1 MKATQ
6 KGTTMR
12 TPRLLTAVL
21 AIAVGALPA
30 LAGCTNAGDSDAV
43 KVGYVVNFGSHEWY
57 QNVIKGAEDTAR
69 QHGFEFEW
77 SDANVDLAKQI
88 TQAENMLTQGV
99 DVLMLSPVDPDGLSS
114 VMSRAAESNVP
125 VVTESNT
132 VPGAATAVGIQNLE
146 AARMLGEWAGDYI
159 TSTLR
164 TKANVL
170 IVGLPTQVDTR
181 DRVEGFKQGLEA
193 SGADFEIVQEVNG
206 GGLKDQ
212 ALDVSADA
220 ITANPNINV
229 IFGINDDSALGGTQ
243 AYQEAGLDI
252 NKLAT
257 FGFGVEGR
265 AGKSALT
272 SGGPYKAGL
281 GMFPEYVGRT
291 LIEQAKAIKDGTDI
305 PDRTVTPATVL
316 TPENLDQFY
325 ARDGDNW
332 TINYDAV
339 RGLLEQQR

>member
-1 MKATQ
+1 MT
-6 KGTTMR
+6 
-12 TPRLLTAVL
+12 RLLPAVL
-21 AIAVGALPA
+21 ALA
-30 LAGCTNAGDSDAV
+30 LAAVSGCAAADDGKV

-57 QNVIKGAEDTAR
+57 QNVVKGAEDTAKEE
-69 QHGFEFEW
+69 GYDFEW
-77 SDANVDLAKQI
+77 ADANVDLAKQI
-88 TQAENMLTQGV
+88 SQCENMLTKGV

-114 VMSRAAESNVP
+114 VMSQAQEQETP

-132 VPGAATAVGIQNLE
+132 VPGAKTAVGIKNLE
-146 AARMLGEWAGDYI
+146 AAKLLGEWAGDYI
-159 TSTLR
+159 TNTLH
-164 TKANVL
+164 TKAKVL

-181 DRVEGFKQGLEA
+181 DRVSGFKQGLEE

-220 ITANPNINV
+220 ITAHPDINM

-252 NKLAT
+252 SKLT
-257 FGFGVEGR
+257 TLGFGVEGR
-265 AGKSALT
+265 AGKGALT

-291 LIEQAKAIKDGTDI
+291 LIEQAKAVHDGEEV
-305 PDRTVTPATVL
+305 PERTVTPATVL
-316 TPENLDQFY
+316 TADNLSQFY
-325 ARDGDNW
+325 TKDGDDW
-332 TINYDAV
+332 KINYDAV
-339 RGLLEQQR
+339 KGLLEQQK

>member
-1 MKATQ
+1 
-6 KGTTMR
+6 MR
-12 TPRLLTAVL
+12 MTRLLPAVL
-21 AIAVGALPA
+21 ALA
-30 LAGCTNAGDSDAV
+30 LAAVSGCAAADDGKV

-57 QNVIKGAEDTAR
+57 QNVVKGAEDTAKEE
-69 QHGFEFEW
+69 GYDFEW
-77 SDANVDLAKQI
+77 ADANVDLAKQI
-88 TQAENMLTQGV
+88 SQCENMLTKGV

-114 VMSRAAESNVP
+114 VMSQAQEQETP

-132 VPGAATAVGIQNLE
+132 VPGAKTAVGIKNLE
-146 AARMLGEWAGDYI
+146 AAKLLGEWAGDYI
-159 TSTLR
+159 TNTLH
-164 TKANVL
+164 TKAKVL

-181 DRVEGFKQGLEA
+181 DRVSGFKQGLEE

-220 ITANPNINV
+220 ITAHPDINM

-252 NKLAT
+252 AKLT
-257 FGFGVEGR
+257 TLGFGVEGR
-265 AGKSALT
+265 AGKGALT

-291 LIEQAKAIKDGTDI
+291 LIEQAKAVHDGEEV
-305 PDRTVTPATVL
+305 PERTVTPATVL
-316 TPENLDQFY
+316 TADNLSQFY
-325 ARDGDNW
+325 TKDGDDW
-332 TINYDAV
+332 KINYDAV
-339 RGLLEQQR
+339 KGLLEQQK

>member
-1 MKATQ
+1 
-6 KGTTMR
+6 MR
-12 TPRLLTAVL
+12 MTRLLPAVL
-21 AIAVGALPA
+21 ALA
-30 LAGCTNAGDSDAV
+30 LAAVSGCAAADDGKV

-57 QNVIKGAEDTAR
+57 QNVVKGAEDTAKEE
-69 QHGFEFEW
+69 GYDFEW
-77 SDANVDLAKQI
+77 ADANVDLAKQI
-88 TQAENMLTQGV
+88 SQCENMLTKGV

-114 VMSRAAESNVP
+114 VMSQAQEQETP

-132 VPGAATAVGIQNLE
+132 VPGAKTAVGIKNLE
-146 AARMLGEWAGDYI
+146 AAKLLGEWAGDYI
-159 TSTLR
+159 TNTLH
-164 TKANVL
+164 TKAKVL

-181 DRVEGFKQGLEA
+181 DRVSGFKQGLEE

-220 ITANPNINV
+220 ITAHPDINM

-252 NKLAT
+252 AKLT
-257 FGFGVEGR
+257 TLGFGVEGR
-265 AGKSALT
+265 AGKGALT

-291 LIEQAKAIKDGTDI
+291 LIEQAKAVHDGEEV
-305 PDRTVTPATVL
+305 PERTVTPATVL
-316 TPENLDQFY
+316 TADNLSQFY
-325 ARDGDNW
+325 TKDGDDW
-332 TINYDAV
+332 KINYDAV
-339 RGLLEQQR
+339 MGLLEQQK